1 MSDQHGESKVV
12 IRCALQSFPDTTVIC
27 PHDWTVRRLKE
38 HLRDVC
44 SGEPCPDRQR
54 LIYAG
59 QCLSDERTLGT
70 VLRRPSDPDG
80 SQVIHMVCPLSDKL
94 RLEREADLRRRK
106 PVVTPAPTAAAP
118 TMAPTNWAGMYAGMT
133 PQVGGSMADWQQAQQ
148 QMYHAYMATYA
159 NYMQQMFGAL
169 GSSPGFGMATPFPTF
184 VPVTPPQTPVVA
196 AGPAPNAFG
205 PDQVPAPAPAPVVA
219 PAEPPMN
226 AQGGVAQDEDDLRER
241 DWLDWIYTGIRA
253 ALLLTVIYFYT
264 TPERLLGVALFILA
278 MWAAQGGWNNFRR
291 VQQPNNNNNAQQP
304 AAGNV
309 PVDE

>member
-1 MSDQHGESKVV
+1 
-12 IRCALQSFPDTTVIC
+12 
-27 PHDWTVRRLKE
+27 
-38 HLRDVC
+38 
-44 SGEPCPDRQR
+44 
-54 LIYAG
+54 
-59 QCLSDERTLGT
+59 
-70 VLRRPSDPDG
+70 
-80 SQVIHMVCPLSDKL
+80 
-94 RLEREADLRRRK
+94 
-106 PVVTPAPTAAAP
+106 
-118 TMAPTNWAGMYAGMT
+118 
-133 PQVGGSMADWQQAQQ
+133 
-148 QMYHAYMATYA
+148 
-159 NYMQQMFGAL
+159 
-169 GSSPGFGMATPFPTF
+169 MATPFPTF

-205 PDQVPAPAPAPVVA
+205 PDQVAAPAPAPVAA

-309 PVDE
+309 PVDENARQPVGDGNAEDDRVGDGEDRDRLETQPVVEPSAWVVFWSTCYTFVTSFFASLIPENPPPLNVN